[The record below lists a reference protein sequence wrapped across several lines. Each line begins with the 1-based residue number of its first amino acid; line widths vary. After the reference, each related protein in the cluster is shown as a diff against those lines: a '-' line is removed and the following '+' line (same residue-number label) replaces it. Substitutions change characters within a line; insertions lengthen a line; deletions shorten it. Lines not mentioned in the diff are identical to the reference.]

1 MSKKIIVSTRKGLF
15 TVQRN
20 GASRWGIS
28 KADFVSDNVTIAL
41 PDPRDGGKTIFAAL
55 NHGHFGVKLHRSRDG
70 GASWTEVSAPAYP
83 KRPEGAPP
91 DINPMSQ
98 QEIPW
103 TLKLI
108 WALEP
113 GGSDQAST
121 YWCGTIPGGLFRSDD
136 RGDSWQLIDSLWND
150 PKRKEW
156 FGGGMDLPGIHSI
169 AVHPN
174 NSNDVL
180 IAISCGGAWRSL
192 DGGKTWA
199 VDGKGMRAEFMPPEQ
214 AYEPNI
220 QDAHRLV
227 QCNGNPNR
235 LWVQH
240 HNGIFRSDD
249 RAQSRS
255 AIETVKP
262 NFGFA
267 VAVPPTNPDIAWFV
281 PGIKDEHRIPP
292 DGKVVVTR
300 TTDGG
305 KTFEHLRSGLPQE
318 HAYDIVY
325 RHCLDIDET
334 GNTLAMGSTTGSLW
348 VTEDGGDAWSTIST
362 HLPPIYA
369 VRFV

>member
-1 MSKKIIVSTRKGLF
+1 MSRKIIVSTRKGLF
-15 TVQRN
+15 TISRN
-20 GASRWGIS
+20 AASQWSIS
-28 KADFVSDNVTIAL
+28 KAEFISDNVTIAL
-41 PDPRDGGKTIFAAL
+41 PDPRDEGQTIFAAL

-70 GASWTEVSAPAYP
+70 GASWTEIAAPAYP
-83 KRPEGAPP
+83 KLPEGTPP
-91 DINPMSQ
+91 ETNPTSGQ
-98 QEIPW
+98 VIPW
-103 TLKLI
+103 ALKLI

-113 GGSDQAST
+113 GGEDQTST

-136 RGDSWQLIDSLWND
+136 HGDSWQLVESLWLD
-150 PKRKEW
+150 PRRNEW

-169 AVHPN
+169 SVNPK
-174 NSNDVL
+174 NSNDVV
-180 IAISCGGAWRSL
+180 IAVSCGGAWQTL
-192 DGGKTWA
+192 DGGKTWKIG
-199 VDGKGMRAEFMPPEQ
+199 GKGLRAEFMPPEQ
-214 AYEPNI
+214 AYEPNV

-227 QCNGNPNR
+227 QCNADPNR

-249 RAQSRS
+249 RAQSWTE
-255 AIETVKP
+255 IETVKP

-267 VAVPPTNPDIAWFV
+267 VAVHPTKPDTAWFV

-305 KTFEHLRSGLPQE
+305 KTFDYLRMGLPQD

-325 RHCLDIDET
+325 RHCLDIDDT

-348 VTEDGGDAWSTIST
+348 ITEDGGDSWSTVST

-369 VRFV
+369 LRFV